1 MWHLYCVAL
10 VIIGL
15 VYPAAGGALEA
26 RADVPLGAPMLLEQE
41 EDRALLE
48 EGRTHLFSMR
58 LEAATDVFDALAE
71 RPDGAVAAAYHHAL
85 QALLQSV
92 ITDDD
97 QYIAAFDERYEALR
111 EALNAV
117 PESRW
122 RTYLAA
128 EARLM
133 RTLMLAKQNRVV
145 RAAFAARGAYS
156 RYQDAASGAASFAE
170 PYKGLGIFH
179 LAIGSLPS
187 GYQRVLSI
195 LGFSGSI
202 EQGIRELEQA
212 RDGAYATV
220 EATAYLGLIDV
231 VIRYRTAEAVARFE
245 ALREAYPES
254 PLMAYLLAYA
264 LLEDRQGGAALE
276 VAQHA
281 VRQGQQPRYFF
292 VDYAEYYLAQALFRH
307 NRFQPAATYYRRYL
321 ARHEGPGLRAP
332 ANLYAGLALELT
344 ERRAE
349 AVVFYRRVQDDRDF
363 DADQAAYR
371 EAQRRLDAEISF
383 ADRLLVRATNAF
395 YAGQYHLSRV
405 LLAQVGSAET
415 ATPPIRARARY
426 YLGRVAYAQGQWPAA
441 EQHFQRTLE
450 APGRRT
456 DGLAPWS
463 HFYLGQMRQA
473 EGAADAAEAHYTE
486 ALNFATPFDY
496 HQWLEQ
502 RVAAAR
508 ETLTGGA

>member
-1 MWHLYCVAL
+1 MWRWLCIAL
-10 VIIGL
+10 VMGGL
-15 VYPAAGGALEA
+15 LYPLVGETLEA
-26 RADVPLGAPMLLEQE
+26 QAGVPLGAPMLLEQE
-41 EDRALLE
+41 EDRALLD

-58 LEAATDVFDALAE
+58 LDAAADVFERLGE
-71 RPDGAVAAAYHHAL
+71 RPGGAVAAAYHHAL

-92 ITDDD
+92 VTDDD
-97 QYIAAFDERYEALR
+97 QYVAAFDARYDALR
-111 EALNAV
+111 DALDAV

-156 RYQDAASGAASFAE
+156 RYQEAVSGAASFAE

-202 EQGIRELEQA
+202 EQGIRELERAQ
-212 RDGAYATV
+212 DGAYTTV

-231 VIRYRTAEAVARFE
+231 VIRYRTAEAAARLE

-264 LLEDRQGGAALE
+264 LLQDRQGGAALE

-281 VRQGQQPRYFF
+281 VRQGQRLQYFF
-292 VDYAEYYLAQALFRH
+292 VDYAEYYLAEALFRH
-307 NRFQPAATYYRRYL
+307 NRFERAATYYRRYL

-344 ERRAE
+344 GHRSE
-349 AVVFYRRVQDDRDF
+349 AVVFYRRVRDDRDF
-363 DADQAAYR
+363 GADQAAYR
-371 EAQRRLDAEISF
+371 EAQRRLAAEVSA

-395 YAGQYHLSRV
+395 YAGQHHLSRV
-405 LLAQVGSAET
+405 LLVQVRRAET
-415 ATPPIRARARY
+415 ATPPDRAVARY
-426 YLGRVAYAQGQWPAA
+426 YQGRVAYAQGQWALA
-441 EQHFQRTLE
+441 EQHFRSVLE

-463 HFYLGQMRQA
+463 HFYLGQIRQA
-473 EGAADAAEAHYTE
+473 EGAPDAAEAHYSE
-486 ALNFATPFDY
+486 ALAFAAPFDY

-508 ETLTGGA
+508 ETLTADA